1 MRRVRAGAL
10 VAVACL
16 VACARADEGLSPL
29 DEAGRAMLDPRR
41 ARTIDRDG
49 LVSLLL
55 ARGSARGKTV
65 ADVGSGPGA
74 FAEPLARAVGPG
86 GTLVLTD
93 VRADYLSHARHRAL
107 GAMPGVGV
115 RTQVPRA
122 GHLDLGARSVDAVL
136 MVQVDHLF
144 GPRREAMLLEAFDA
158 LRAGGRALIAGT
170 PRNRVPEEIV
180 IALRARGAVVNRAP
194 RRAALER
201 VTVDR

>member
-1 MRRVRAGAL
+1 
-10 VAVACL
+10 
-16 VACARADEGLSPL
+16 
-29 DEAGRAMLDPRR
+29 MLDPRR

-74 FAEPLARAVGPG
+74 FAEALARAVGPD
-86 GTLVLTD
+86 GTVVLTD

-107 GAMPGVGV
+107 AAMPGVGV
-115 RTQVPRA
+115 RTRVPRE
-122 GHLDLGARSVDAVL
+122 GHLDLGARSVDALL

-170 PRNRVPEEIV
+170 RRNRVPEEIV
-180 IALRARGAVVNRAP
+180 IALRARGAVVSRAP
-194 RRAALER
+194 RGTALER
-201 VTVDR
+201 LTVDR